1 MKTKRKRIIVSTNTK
16 LNTLERVN
24 KESLKFKLRTVKGIV
39 CLSPAMLNY
48 MYRKGR
54 ALNLTRLG
62 VMPVVY
68 EGRREGLGS

>member
-1 MKTKRKRIIVSTNTK
+1 MKTKRKRIIVSTNTR

-24 KESLKFKLRTVKGIV
+24 KESLQFKLRTVKKVV

-48 MYRKGR
+48 RYRKSR
-54 ALNLTRLG
+54 ALNLARLG
-62 VMPVVY
+62 VLPEDY